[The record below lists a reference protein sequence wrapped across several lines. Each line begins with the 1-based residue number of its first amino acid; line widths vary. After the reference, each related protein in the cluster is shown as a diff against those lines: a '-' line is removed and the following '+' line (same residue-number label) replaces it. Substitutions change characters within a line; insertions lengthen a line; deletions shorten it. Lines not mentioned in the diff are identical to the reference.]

1 MVKENQFLNEEEI
14 NKLNF
19 FETLYY
25 IQTLNQINKTLTT
38 DHKEET
44 NE

>member
-25 IQTLNQINKTLTT
+25 IQTLNQIDKKI
-38 DHKEET
+38 KEET